1 MASTKSNLAYERAR
15 RDIVTGAIAA
25 NQTIDEA
32 ELGDRY
38 GLGRTPIREALKQ
51 LRNEQLIVWPD
62 RRSPYVP
69 EIGVAQVKSLYEART
84 IFESQIAL
92 LAAQRITT
100 AVAAGLD
107 RLVEQEADLVGR
119 KMAYEAVEVDL
130 LFHQGVA
137 EATNNP
143 FLVDASTRV
152 NLTAMRIWHNMVVTE
167 GMIAQ
172 EHADIVDALSA
183 HDQERSRVAV
193 EVHITNSYRR
203 YMHMTGLSRDGGPDR
218 IAV

>member
-1 MASTKSNLAYERAR
+1 
-15 RDIVTGAIAA
+15 
-25 NQTIDEA
+25 
-32 ELGDRY
+32 
-38 GLGRTPIREALKQ
+38 
-51 LRNEQLIVWPD
+51 
-62 RRSPYVP
+62 
-69 EIGVAQVKSLYEART
+69 
-84 IFESQIAL
+84 
-92 LAAQRITT
+92 
-100 AVAAGLD
+100 
-107 RLVEQEADLVGR
+107 
-119 KMAYEAVEVDL
+119 VEVDL

-183 HDQERSRVAV
+183 HDQERSRAAV
-193 EVHITNSYRR
+193 ELHITNSYRR
-203 YMHMTGLSRDGGPDR
+203 YMHMTGLSRNDRPDR